1 MSRLRSSTAGTAA
14 LAASVGIPV
23 YNGENYLEEAIRSVL
38 AQSLDD
44 LELVICDNA
53 STDRTAQICS
63 DYAASDRRVVYLRNE
78 RNLGAIPN
86 YNRVFD
92 EARGRYF
99 KWLAHDDRIK
109 PRYMEATVAAL
120 EANPFAVLCN
130 TVVEY
135 IGGRGEH
142 RGLYRTSLADADSP
156 RAATRLGAMII
167 QSHSC
172 VDFFAT
178 FRRDAW
184 AGEKLL
190 SFHGEDRVFL
200 AAMALKGLMLQLPEP
215 LVEMREHEDRYTRR
229 VRDAKERLAWH
240 DTSRRGG
247 VTLPTFRLF
256 AEYAK
261 LVSAAGL
268 APAERLACRGV
279 LAQWWFRNWNL
290 PRAAVD
296 VAALAAPRAVALA
309 EDVKNRFFGRGA
321 GHTFVEPPKR

>member
-1 MSRLRSSTAGTAA
+1 MSSPRRPGDTPRCPR
-14 LAASVGIPV
+14 ASVGIPV
-23 YNGENYLEEAIRSVL
+23 YNGQNYLEEAIRSVL
-38 AQSLDD
+38 AQTLDD
-44 LELVICDNA
+44 VELVISDNA
-53 STDRTAQICS
+53 SSDRTAEICR
-63 DYAASDRRVVYLRNE
+63 DYAAQDPRVVYLRNE

-99 KWLAHDDRIK
+99 KWLAHDDRIQ
-109 PRYMEATVAAL
+109 PRYLEATIAAL
-120 EANPFAVLCN
+120 EAHPFAVLCN

-135 IGGRGEH
+135 IGSRGEH
-142 RGLYRTSLADADSP
+142 RGLYETSLADADSA
-156 RAATRLGAMII
+156 RAAPRLSAMIV

-178 FRRDAW
+178 FRRSAW
-184 AGEKLL
+184 AGERLL

-200 AAMALKGLMLQLPEP
+200 AAMALKGPMLQLPEP
-215 LVEMREHEDRYTRR
+215 LVQMREHEDRYTRR

-240 DTSRRGG
+240 DTSRSGG

-256 AEYAK
+256 AEYRK
-261 LVSAAGL
+261 LVAAVDL
-268 APAERLACRGV
+268 EPSERMACRAV

-296 VAALAAPRAVALA
+296 VAALASPRIVALA
-309 EDVKNRFFGRGA
+309 EDVKNRLFGRGA
-321 GHTFVEPPKR
+321 GHTFVDPPSR